1 MNDES
6 AAASAERVD
15 ESGGHHFPSTR
26 LLDRRPTLNQMNLLF
41 SGVMLGWAGVFGSL
55 VSVLFSGAILL
66 AFLRLYQ
73 RKIVFPSDRAILAVA
88 LAFAFYLAADVISGL
103 FHNDGMVTWRQVA
116 KDIPFLGFAFVYARL
131 CLSRREDVL
140 DAVEWGAISG
150 AFATLLVTSAELT
163 FTAHD
168 RAEGLAGNPGVLA
181 VISSLVYGICLLAA
195 ARHEKRK
202 RWVALLSALAAAAAL
217 LFTGMRALWPFLLIG
232 PAIPLLVLRPKLH
245 WPAVARGALVA
256 AIPVLVVG
264 YFAYDVVE
272 TRVDALVQSV
282 EKVEAGEHDVSLG
295 RRVVIWKHGLEKAEE
310 NPIIG
315 SGPGS
320 IKEDS
325 SEVFGVSHY
334 HNFLLNA
341 LVKSGV
347 PGVLAILG
355 LFIVPLVVM
364 ARRLRPADGTGLAG
378 LSLLLTLQI
387 TFLLSGSVGIMLG
400 HDIHDALFIYG
411 TIVACFLVVGKQT
424 LPTTPTLSHAGTASS

>member
-1 MNDES
+1 
-6 AAASAERVD
+6 
-15 ESGGHHFPSTR
+15 
-26 LLDRRPTLNQMNLLF
+26 
-41 SGVMLGWAGVFGSL
+41 VFGSG

-140 DAVEWGAISG
+140 DAVERGAISG
-150 AFATLLVTSAELT
+150 AFATLLVTGAELT

-181 VISSLVYGICLLAA
+181 VISSLVYGICLLSAV
-195 ARHEKRK
+195 RHEERK
-202 RWVALLSALAAAAAL
+202 RWVAFLAALAAATAL

-232 PAIPLLVLRPKLH
+232 PAIPLIVLRPALN
-245 WPAVARGALVA
+245 WSVVRRGILIAILPLLLIGYMTYDMIATRMEALVED
-256 AIPVLVVG
+256 VERTQVG
-264 YFAYDVVE
+264 QD
-272 TRVDALVQSV
+272 D
-282 EKVEAGEHDVSLG
+282 GSLG
-295 RRVVIWKHGLEKAEE
+295 KRLVIWKHGLEKAEE

-355 LFIVPLVVM
+355 LFIVPLVVV

-411 TIVACFLVVGKQT
+411 TIVACFLVAGKQT
-424 LPTTPTLSHAGTASS
+424 LPIRPIIS